1 MNAEKQ
7 TQATDEGLTPEQRVQ
22 QKYRFLKEKIILHYQ
37 KGCRILKIS
46 KITVAVLFVI
56 FSIVAA
62 ILSNRSGT
70 RLEWLTVWIIVI
82 FLNIAVFVPAEYAKY
97 LISSKVIP
105 YLEDEERIEFGEY
118 DIFREDDDEDEEEE
132 ENEEEEA

>member
-82 FLNIAVFVPAEYAKY
+82 FLNIIIH
-97 LISSKVIP
+97 LQQ
-105 YLEDEERIEFGEY
+105 
-118 DIFREDDDEDEEEE
+118 IF
-132 ENEEEEA
+132 

>member
-70 RLEWLTVWIIVI
+70 QLEWLTVWIIVI

-118 DIFREDDDEDEEEE
+118 DIFREDDDEDEEE
-132 ENEEEEA
+132 NEEEEA